1 MKYDTTRITF
11 DRAKHYRSVLMQQG
25 RVQLDADWNE
35 QVSIL
40 HHYLRTLASDLLGP
54 GAGPE
59 GACGFEL
66 IVDKDRLNALAKD
79 LGILD
84 PKKLPDLAK
93 ELIIISPGRY
103 YVNGLLAENEGLLSF
118 GENNQ
123 PDAVKNIKDTLNP
136 DHPLLLMY
144 LDVWERHITFIEDDE
159 IREKALGGPD
169 TATRAKTEWAI
180 RARPFDDEIK
190 QKNPITLSPPPN
202 KVKIEEWRKDL
213 QPQFEAW
220 SQKRWTNRPR
230 LRAGIKQQSESD
242 DPCACSPES
251 VYGGLENQ
259 LYRVEIHRPGPAWN
273 GTDKS
278 DATMS
283 SVATFKWSRD
293 NGSVVAAWL
302 DDEDDTLKVSGARDQ
317 ARGFGRGQWVELSD
331 EQHDLEATPGTLVQL
346 TEVEAGSL
354 TFDPTTASTGSVMG
368 RQNFGRN
375 AKVRRWDQK
384 ATEEISLNGGA
395 ITIQY
400 DKWFD
405 LEDGVQVQFKA
416 PDGKDP
422 GQFSS
427 GDYWLIAARV
437 ANRDIEW
444 PWESDAK
451 EERQALLP
459 HGIKHYSALLGL
471 LAAGADKTFAFGDLR
486 RKFAP
491 QPSSAP

>member
-1 MKYDTTRITF
+1 MKNDSTRDTFHRT
-11 DRAKHYRSVLMQQG
+11 KHLSRVLMQQG

-40 HHYLRTLASDLLGP
+40 HHYLRTLASDLLGS
-54 GAGPE
+54 GAGPK
-59 GACGFEL
+59 GTCGFEL
-66 IVDKDRLNALAKD
+66 IVDQDRLNALAKD
-79 LGILD
+79 LGIID

-103 YVNGLLAENEGLLSF
+103 YVNGLLAENERLLSF

-159 IREKALGGPD
+159 IREKALGGLD
-169 TATRAKTEWAI
+169 TATRAKIEWAI
-180 RARPFDDEIK
+180 RARPFDSEIK
-190 QKNPITLSPPPN
+190 PTSQIKLEPPP
-202 KVKIEEWRKDL
+202 KQPALDAWRKDL

-220 SQKRWTNRPR
+220 SQKQWTNRPR

-242 DPCACSPES
+242 DPCVCSPES

-278 DATMS
+278 DAVMS

-293 NGSVVAAWL
+293 NGSVVAAWVA
-302 DDEDDTLKVSGARDQ
+302 DEDDTLKVSGARDQ
-317 ARGFGRGQWVELSD
+317 ARGFDRGQWVELSD

-346 TEVEAGSL
+346 KEVEAGSL
-354 TFDPTTASTGSVMG
+354 TFDPTTASGGSVLG
-368 RQNFGRN
+368 HQNFGRN

-384 ATEEISLNGGA
+384 ATEETSLNGGA
-395 ITIQY
+395 ITTEY

-422 GQFSS
+422 GQFRS

-437 ANRDIEW
+437 ATHDIEW
-444 PWESDAK
+444 PWETEAK
-451 EERQALLP
+451 EARQALLP
-459 HGIKHYSALLGL
+459 NGIQHYSAMLGL
-471 LAAGADKTFAFGDLR
+471 VAEKAADSTLIFADLR
-486 RKFAP
+486 SKFVP
-491 QPSSAP
+491 LPSA

>member
-1 MKYDTTRITF
+1 MKYDTTRDTF
-11 DRAKHYRSVLMQQG
+11 HHKKHLSRVLMQQG

-66 IVDKDRLNALAKD
+66 IVDPNQLKAL
-79 LGILD
+79 ID
-84 PKKLPDLAK
+84 PKERPDLAK

-103 YVNGLLAENEGLLSF
+103 YVNGLLAENERLLSF

-123 PDAVKNIKDTLNP
+123 PDAVTNIKGTLNA

-169 TATRAKTEWAI
+169 TATRAKIEWAI
-180 RARPFDDEIK
+180 RARLFDDEIRPK
-190 QKNPITLSPPPN
+190 KPITLPPPD
-202 KVKIEEWRKDL
+202 KATLDAWRTDL
-213 QPQFEAW
+213 QPQFDAW
-220 SQKRWTNRPR
+220 SQKQWTNRPR
-230 LRAGIKQQSESD
+230 LRAGIKPQSESD
-242 DPCACSPES
+242 DPCVCSPES

-259 LYRVEIHRPGPAWN
+259 LYRVEIHRTGPAWK
-273 GTDKS
+273 GDDRS
-278 DATMS
+278 DAMMS

-293 NGSVVAAWL
+293 NGSVVAAWV

-317 ARGFGRGQWVELSD
+317 ARGFARGQWVELSD
-331 EQHDLEATPGTLVQL
+331 EQHDLDAAPGTLVQL
-346 TEVEAGSL
+346 KEVEAGSL
-354 TFDPTTASTGSVMG
+354 TFDPTTASTGSVLG
-368 RQNFGRN
+368 HQNFGRS

-384 ATEEISLNGGA
+384 ETEETSLNGGA

-416 PDGKDP
+416 PHGKDDP
-422 GQFSS
+422 GQFRS
-427 GDYWLIAARV
+427 GDYWLIAARA

-444 PWESDAK
+444 PWEAK
-451 EERQALLP
+451 DTRQALLP
-459 HGIKHYSALLGL
+459 NGIRHHYAMLGL
-471 LAAGADKTFAFGDLR
+471 LAEKAADSTFIFADLR
-486 RKFAP
+486 SKFAP
-491 QPSSAP
+491 QPSV